1 MKYKILIGNSL
12 EVEKQ
17 LNEFDRSWYITVVSM
32 TMTNELTQIIIKI
45 TGTK

>member
-32 TMTNELTQIIIKI
+32 TNELTQVIIKI